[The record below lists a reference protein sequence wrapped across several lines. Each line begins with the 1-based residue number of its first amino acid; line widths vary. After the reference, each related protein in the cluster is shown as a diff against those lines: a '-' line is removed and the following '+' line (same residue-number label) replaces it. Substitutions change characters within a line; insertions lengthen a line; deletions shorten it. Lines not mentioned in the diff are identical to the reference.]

1 MAVFKTTTGSGG
13 GPPKDPAKETA
24 VAFPA
29 GQTIFLEGDLGTEM
43 YIILDGQVRI
53 EKRIR
58 GEVHLLSTLEKG
70 DFFGEM
76 GVLESTPRSADAV
89 AHTDTKL
96 LAITGSRFDEMIRKT
111 PEIAVRIIR
120 KYASRLR
127 EANALLEKLAGPHI
141 DPEAMIKNIAPASS
155 PEVSKTTRHRLVD
168 ITTGNAYFLAEGPE
182 TTIGRADPV
191 TGIRPDIDLA
201 ELDTNRSVSRRH
213 AKILQSESG
222 FAVIEEV
229 GTVNGTFVNDQRIP
243 TGTPVPI
250 KNGDRAK
257 GRAAAEKA
265 IELARSGIW
274 AGSPDAPS
282 WIADGKGLL
291 AR

>member
-1 MAVFKTTTGSGG
+1 MAVFKTTSGKPGAGGQGG
-13 GPPKDPAKETA
+13 GQPARET
-24 VAFPA
+24 VTIPA
-29 GQTIFLEGDLGTEM
+29 GESIFLEGDLGTEM
-43 YIILDGQVRI
+43 YIILEGRVRI

-58 GEVHLLSTLEKG
+58 GESHLLSTLEKG

-89 AHTDTKL
+89 ADTESKL

-127 EANALLEKLAGPHI
+127 EANILLEKLAGGAVE
-141 DPEAMIKNIAPASS
+141 PEEVAASIEPFGEDDASAHKSKN
-155 PEVSKTTRHRLVD
+155 RLVD
-168 ITTGNAYFLAEGPE
+168 IKSGNPFFFSDSDE

-191 TGIRPDIDLA
+191 TGIRPDVDLA
-201 ELDTNRSVSRRH
+201 NIDDNRSVSRRH
-213 AKILQSESG
+213 AKIIRADGG

-243 TGTPVPI
+243 TGTPVPLN
-250 KNGDRAK
+250 NGDSLK
-257 GRAAAEKA
+257 
-265 IELARSGIW
+265 I
-274 AGSPDAPS
+274 
-282 WIADGKGLL
+282 GLVAL
-291 AR
+291 KVVFDS